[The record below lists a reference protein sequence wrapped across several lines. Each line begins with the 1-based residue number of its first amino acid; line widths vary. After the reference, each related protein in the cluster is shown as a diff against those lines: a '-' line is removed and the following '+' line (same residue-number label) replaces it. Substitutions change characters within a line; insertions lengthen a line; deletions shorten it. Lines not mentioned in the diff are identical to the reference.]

1 LTIAPGVV
9 AAYPET
15 AGDTPL
21 VPSRAG
27 ALRPPD
33 VGVYVP
39 RVVRDG
45 VSASAVAV
53 YAVLLSRLRTGA
65 VVRARHDDVM
75 AALGRGGA
83 RPDAVARAVAE
94 LVDAGFV
101 TAHRPVVDGPT
112 QFRLEVLAGHQ
123 QRWDVAPLL
132 VMDAMRAGHLGPAA
146 LVTWLHLDQ
155 RLGRRGWTTDA
166 PEVIAAGGGRH
177 ARTVRRH
184 VQVLAQLGALSVKSG
199 GHRWLL
205 TRPTPPMPAVAASD
219 KNAGSAVTK
228 MRTPIGRKAPE
239 HTPPEDSPSQLCCV
253 RPGSEL
259 AGSATAGL
267 RPKTNRP
274 SAPRARVQDRPDVV
288 RVLLDAGRWCR
299 SRDARRWLPGITT
312 AIAERLDQGMTP
324 AVAAR
329 ALAEFVDVEHHGGR
343 HVPAVRA
350 ALRALAADIR
360 HGLAC
365 RTCGAAEGSRRL
377 QEGLCGACQAP
388 EGPSDPEGPAE
399 TVTEGHEDLLPITQR
414 LALYRGLQMPLEQ
427 VAAIDSEAATV
438 LRGELTSSATAS
450 GADPQ
455 LEQLVDELRDPAAV
469 DHQDDA
475 GAPVLVTTRAHVWSC
490 RGWGPSRA
498 RACDPRW
505 RPRPRGPP
513 RNETC
518 CDRATLPSARV
529 L

>member
-1 LTIAPGVV
+1 VTIAPGVV
-9 AAYPET
+9 VAYPDT
-15 AGDTPL
+15 AGDTPM

-27 ALRPPD
+27 VLGPPD
-33 VGVYVP
+33 IGVYVP

-53 YAVLLSRLRTGA
+53 YAVLLSRLRTGV

-83 RPDAVARAVAE
+83 RPDAVARAVGE
-94 LVDAGFV
+94 LNDAGFV
-101 TAHRPVVDGPT
+101 TVRRPVVDGPSV
-112 QFRLEVLAGHQ
+112 FRLEVLAGGD
-123 QRWDVAPLL
+123 QRWDVAPPL
-132 VMDAMRAGHLGPAA
+132 VMDAMRAGRLGPAA

-166 PEVIAAGGGRH
+166 PEVIAAAGGRH
-177 ARTVRRH
+177 PRTVRRH
-184 VQVLAQLGALSVKSG
+184 VEVLGQIGAVSVKSG
-199 GHRWLL
+199 GERWLL
-205 TRPTPPMPAVAASD
+205 SRPTPIIEAGAASD

-228 MRTPIGRKAPE
+228 MRTPIGNQAPE
-239 HTPPEDSPSQLCCV
+239 HTPPEDSPSQLCCA

-267 RPKTNRP
+267 RPKANRP
-274 SAPRARVQDRPDVV
+274 SVPRAHVQDRPDVV
-288 RVLLDAGRWCR
+288 GVLLAAGRWCR
-299 SRDARRWLPGITT
+299 SRDVRRWLPGITT
-312 AIAERLDQGMTP
+312 AIAEHLDAGMP
-324 AVAAR
+324 PRVAAR
-329 ALAEFVDVEHHGGR
+329 ALAEFVDLEHHEGR

-350 ALRALAADIR
+350 ALRALAGDVR

-365 RTCGAAEGSRRL
+365 RACGAPGGSWGL
-377 QEGLCGACQAP
+377 LEGLCGACQAP
-388 EGPSDPEGPAE
+388 QGLSDLQEPTEG
-399 TVTEGHEDLLPITQR
+399 VTEGHEDLLPIAQR

-455 LEQLVDELRDPAAV
+455 LEQLVAELRDPAAV
-469 DHQDDA
+469 DHQDD
-475 GAPVLVTTRAHVWSC
+475 GRAPVLVTTRAHVWRC
-490 RGWGPSRA
+490 RGWGPSRD